1 MSSKYNAWFH
11 SYKTANLH
19 LMYVR
24 SLWINKSLSTT
35 CAQHTR
41 EVKNSSFNMFFFQL
55 QMRVIHWFT
64 ECWTITDVVWH
75 IDLHPINH
83 QVQWGNSRFKVVLE
97 PQTCSR
103 LQVFVILYLLF
114 WPAFNWRIFLEKK
127 NSAVC
132 LLKTKW
138 QIYERLYFQR
148 HTHIFSS
155 NCNVQ
160 FQNSGSASFHQPLC
174 I

>member
-1 MSSKYNAWFH
+1 MPKQICLEPANTVLMRSKFIAWVH
-11 SYKTANLH
+11 SYTKANLH

-24 SLWINKSLSTT
+24 SPSINKSLITT

-41 EVKNSSFNMFFFQL
+41 EVKDSSFNMFFFFQL

-83 QVQWGNSRFKVVLE
+83 QAQWGQRRFEVVLE

-114 WPAFNWRIFLEKK
+114 WPACNWQFFGGKK
-127 NSAVC
+127 NSARC
-132 LLKTKW
+132 LLKTK
-138 QIYERLYFQR
+138 
-148 HTHIFSS
+148 
-155 NCNVQ
+155 
-160 FQNSGSASFHQPLC
+160 
-174 I
+174 